1 VTFTREEVNSQVQ
14 GGAGLLVRRPRVGGR
29 IRVAGTFTLT
39 AIVIALILV
48 PIGILLVTSFLSEP
62 LGSKGVFT
70 FGNYP
75 QAVTQPGTAKLV
87 ENTLIYTLGASA
99 VAIAIGSFL
108 AWAATF
114 AAMPG
119 RRVLRLLPLAVL
131 FLPALLTNP
140 AWIELY
146 SPTTGLISVGLP
158 HVLGINRPLF
168 NIFSMPGMIFTFGF
182 SMAPLPYLI
191 LLAPFGAVG
200 RSLMEASEVSGAG
213 WIRTQTRVLLPILTP
228 GLLSA
233 ALVSAIVVLSS
244 FETPLFIGLPAGI
257 TTFTSELYQEMN
269 SPSADFNVSS
279 AQAVLYLLITGVLLV
294 LYLRA
299 TRNEQR
305 FVSVTGRSG
314 GGPALI
320 SGWKA
325 GILSALVGA
334 YFVVAFVLPVV
345 ITALVSLLPY
355 YTLTNGSLPPLTLA
369 NFRAIANSYTVNAMT
384 DSLEVAVITAV
395 LSVTC
400 ALILGW
406 IALKTRFAGRRLIEL
421 VGTYPIGIP
430 AVVFSIALLMT
441 FLSVPGLKS
450 IYSSPLPLMLAQLIV
465 CLPFA
470 LRIISSSVIQL
481 HDEMVEASTTSGA
494 GWGRTIRLVILP
506 LLRRS
511 ILYAGLATFILAFR
525 EFGAVVLLVT
535 ANFTLLPTLTYSLW
549 FDARSGPVSAL
560 NMLAFFTPIVVL
572 LIGALAAWLLGKAG
586 RMVRRGRADVAA
598 EVLGS

>member
-1 VTFTREEVNSQVQ
+1 MR
-14 GGAGLLVRRPRVGGR
+14 APRIEGR

-39 AIVIALILV
+39 AIIIGLIVV
-48 PIGILLVTSFLSEP
+48 PIGVLLVTSFLSEP
-62 LGSKGVFT
+62 LGSPGAFT
-70 FGNYP
+70 FRNYP
-75 QAVTQPGTAKLV
+75 QALTQPGTAKLV
-87 ENTLIYTLGASA
+87 EDTLIYTLGASA
-99 VAIAIGSFL
+99 VAMTIGGFL

-119 RRVLRLLPLAVL
+119 RRVLWLLPLAVL

-146 SPTTGLISVGLP
+146 SPTTGLISVGLM
-158 HVLGINRPLF
+158 HVLGITRPLF

-191 LLAPFGAVG
+191 LLAPFGAIG

-213 WIRTQTRVLLPILTP
+213 WIRTNTRVLLPILTP

-233 ALVSAIVVLSS
+233 ALVTGIVVLSS

-257 TTFTSELYQEMN
+257 STFTSELYQEMN
-269 SPSADFNVSS
+269 SPTANFNISS
-279 AQAVLYLLITGVLLV
+279 AQAMMYLLITGVLLG

-305 FVSVTGRSG
+305 FVSVTARSG
-314 GGPALI
+314 GAPALI

-325 GILSALVGA
+325 RILSALVIA
-334 YFVVAFVLPVV
+334 YFVIAFVLPVA

-355 YTLTNGSLPPLTLA
+355 YTLTDGSLPSLTLA
-369 NFRAIANSYTVNAMT
+369 NFRSIGDSYTMNALT
-384 DSLEVAVITAV
+384 NSLEVAAITAI
-395 LSVTC
+395 LSVTF
-400 ALILGW
+400 ALVLGW
-406 IALKTRFAGRRLIEL
+406 IALKTRFVGRRLIEL
-421 VGTYPIGIP
+421 IGTYPIGIP
-430 AVVFSIALLMT
+430 AVVFSIALLTT
-441 FLSVPGLKS
+441 FVSIPGLSS
-450 IYSSPLPLMLAQLIV
+450 IYSSPIPLVLAQLVV

-470 LRIISSSVIQL
+470 LRIISSSMIQL

-494 GWGRTIRLVILP
+494 GWGRTVRSVILP

-511 ILYAGLATFILAFR
+511 IVFASLATFILAFR

-535 ANFTLLPTLTYSLW
+535 ANFSLLPTLTYSLW
-549 FDARSGPVSAL
+549 FDSMNGPVSAL
-560 NMLAFFTPIVVL
+560 NMLALFTPIVVL
-572 LIGALAAWLLGKAG
+572 LIGALAMRLLGKAV
-586 RMVRRGRADVAA
+586 RMARKGRADVAA

>member
-1 VTFTREEVNSQVQ
+1 VTLTRWTP
-14 GGAGLLVRRPRVGGR
+14 GRTRPRVGLQMRAPRVEGR

-39 AIVIALILV
+39 AIVIGLIIV
-48 PIGILLVTSFLSEP
+48 PIGVLLVTSFLSEP
-62 LGSKGVFT
+62 LGSQGAFT
-70 FGNYP
+70 FRNYP
-75 QAVTQPGTAKLV
+75 QALTQPGTAKLV
-87 ENTLIYTLGASA
+87 EDTLIYTLGASA
-99 VAIAIGSFL
+99 VAMAIGGFL
-108 AWAATF
+108 AWAVTF

-146 SPTTGLISVGLP
+146 SPTTGLISVGLM
-158 HVLGINRPLF
+158 HVLGITRPLF

-213 WIRTQTRVLLPILTP
+213 WIRTNTRVLLPILTP

-233 ALVSAIVVLSS
+233 ALVTGIVVLSS

-257 TTFTSELYQEMN
+257 STFTSELYQEMN
-269 SPSADFNVSS
+269 SPTANFNISS
-279 AQAVLYLLITGVLLV
+279 AQAVMYLLITGVLLG

-305 FVSVTGRSG
+305 FVSVTARSG
-314 GGPALI
+314 GAPALI
-320 SGWKA
+320 PGWKA
-325 GILSALVGA
+325 RILSALVVA
-334 YFVVAFVLPVV
+334 YFVIAFVLPVA

-355 YTLTNGSLPPLTLA
+355 YTLTDGSLPSLTLA
-369 NFRAIANSYTVNAMT
+369 NFRSIDNSYTVNALT
-384 DSLEVAVITAV
+384 DSLEVAAITAI
-395 LSVTC
+395 LSVTF

-406 IALKTRFAGRRLIEL
+406 IALKTRFVGRRLIEL
-421 VGTYPIGIP
+421 IGTYPIGIP
-430 AVVFSIALLMT
+430 AVVFSIALLTT
-441 FLSVPGLKS
+441 FVSIPGLSS
-450 IYSSPLPLMLAQLIV
+450 IYSSPIPLVLAQLVV

-481 HDEMVEASTTSGA
+481 HDEMVEASAMSGA
-494 GWGRTIRLVILP
+494 GWGRTVRSVILP

-511 ILYAGLATFILAFR
+511 IVYAFLATFILAFR

-535 ANFTLLPTLTYSLW
+535 ANFSLLPTLTYSLW
-549 FDARSGPVSAL
+549 FDSMNGPVSAL
-560 NMLAFFTPIVVL
+560 NMLALFTPIVVL
-572 LIGALAAWLLGKAG
+572 LIGALAMRLLGKAG
-586 RMVRRGRADVAA
+586 RMARRGRADVAA
-598 EVLGS
+598 EVLGP